1 MQQPISHHLPL
12 RRLLQINIILPLSG
26 RIDTFR
32 GFMDKLGS
40 LILRH
45 DRRLFLT
52 VVYFGHEGLQEVRNI
67 ITSASKEAKFR
78 HIKLLTL
85 NETFS
90 RGKALQVGQFV
101 FRGVIK
107 GRNKTF
113 ISFLYFNICWNSLE
127 SMC

>member
-1 MQQPISHHLPL
+1 M
-12 RRLLQINIILPLSG
+12 PLSG

-90 RGKALQVGQFV
+90 RGKALQVSEWSQAQVLVVTEWLRGIAAPVDMLKLV
-101 FRGVIK
+101 FDACVVSGWGNALVQ
-107 GRNKTF
+107 G
-113 ISFLYFNICWNSLE
+113 
-127 SMC
+127 

>member
-1 MQQPISHHLPL
+1 
-12 RRLLQINIILPLSG
+12 
-26 RIDTFR
+26 
-32 GFMDKLGS
+32 MDKLGS

-90 RGKALQVGQFV
+90 RGKALQVSGM
-101 FRGVIK
+101 
-107 GRNKTF
+107 F
-113 ISFLYFNICWNSLE
+113 ISTGSCVSEWAPS
-127 SMC
+127 